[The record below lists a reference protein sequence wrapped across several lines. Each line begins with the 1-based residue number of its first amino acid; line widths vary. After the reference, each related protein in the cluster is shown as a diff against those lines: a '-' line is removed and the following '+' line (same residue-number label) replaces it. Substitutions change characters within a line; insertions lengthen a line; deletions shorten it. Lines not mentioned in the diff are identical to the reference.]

1 MWRKYNVI
9 MLRNC
14 YTEGL
19 YAEGTDKMKKL
30 FNHTKRPDRNWEEDV
45 QDGYDWDEE
54 EYTGEDDGEEYY
66 ADEEEYPEET
76 DGEEYYADEE
86 EYTG

>member
-30 FNHTKRPDRNWEEDV
+30 FNHTKRPERNWEEDV

-54 EYTGEDDGEEYY
+54 E
-66 ADEEEYPEET
+66 
-76 DGEEYYADEE
+76 
-86 EYTG
+86 

>member
-1 MWRKYNVI
+1 MWGKYNAI

-30 FNHTKRPDRNWEEDV
+30 FNHTKRPERNWEEDV
-45 QDGYDWDEE
+45 QDGVSSRIAEAFGHAAFICAVD
-54 EYTGEDDGEEYY
+54 
-66 ADEEEYPEET
+66 
-76 DGEEYYADEE
+76 
-86 EYTG
+86 